1 MTSKFEANE
10 IELTEFMQ
18 EARAD
23 QLTNDEI
30 IEYLKETYKISQA
43 TVYRWLKKLGHDVLQ
58 TADID
63 RKEIV
68 EFKSRTSA
76 SLNKAISA
84 IKERDDP
91 KVLIEYLEKAV
102 KVKQL
107 LRKL

>member
-10 IELTEFMQ
+10 VELVEYMQ
-18 EARAD
+18 EARID

-30 IEYLKETYKISQA
+30 IEYLKETYEVSQA
-43 TVYRWLKKLGHDVLQ
+43 TVYRWLKKLGHDVLH
-58 TADID
+58 TSDLD
-63 RKEIV
+63 RKEII
-68 EFKSRTSA
+68 EFKTRTNA

-84 IKERDDP
+84 IKEQNNP
-91 KVLIEYLEKAV
+91 HVLIEYLEKAV